1 MDRRI
6 TTLKLQKRNPNR
18 VNVYLDGE
26 YAFGL
31 SRIVAAWLRVGQVL
45 DEQKISELQQ
55 QDTIEVALQK
65 AIQFISYRPRTK
77 FEIQK
82 KLSELGYAEPAIT
95 TVMERLESAGLVK
108 DTQFARL
115 WVENRN
121 GLRPRSRRLLTLE
134 LRQKGVAEDAI
145 QDALTDCDQ
154 DEELAYRAAQA
165 RSRRLQGLDWES
177 FRRKLGGFLG
187 RRGFSY
193 GTMTPVIR
201 QVWSEL
207 QSSEGANL
215 FDDED
220 NDDQWTH

>member
-45 DEQKISELQQ
+45 NEQKISELQQ

-82 KLSELGYAEPAIT
+82 KLSELGYTEPAII

-121 GLRPRSRRLLTLE
+121 SLRPRSRRLLALE
-134 LRQKGVAEDAI
+134 LQQKGVAEDAI

-193 GTMTPVIR
+193 TTMTPVIR

>member
-45 DEQKISELQQ
+45 NEQKISELQQ

-82 KLSELGYAEPAIT
+82 KLSELGYTEPAIT

-121 GLRPRSRRLLTLE
+121 SLRPRSRRLLALE
-134 LRQKGVAEDAI
+134 LQQKGVAEDAI

-193 GTMTPVIR
+193 TTMTPVIR

>member
-1 MDRRI
+1 M
-6 TTLKLQKRNPNR
+6 
-18 VNVYLDGE
+18 NVYLEGE

-82 KLSELGYAEPAIT
+82 KLSELGYTEPAIA

-121 GLRPRSRRLLTLE
+121 SLRPRSRRLLALE
-134 LRQKGVAEDAI
+134 LQQKGVAEDAI

-193 GTMTPVIR
+193 ATMTPVIR